1 MSAFKIRSLV
11 AALGLVLLLPGVS
24 AMAAER
30 TFKLSAGDPI
40 DAPGPQGA
48 RKFAELLQARSQDN
62 LKVKVYPSAMLGN
75 DVQMLGALP
84 GGTLDF
90 ALVGAPTLVG
100 LVKEFGVL
108 DLPYQFNSAE
118 EVDTMLDGPLGQ
130 QLLSRLESK
139 GLVGLGFWEIGFRDV
154 SNSKRPIQRWEDL
167 KGLKIRTVQSP
178 IFRTFFD
185 HLGANAQPMP
195 INEVFSALETRAIDA
210 QENPVSVIAA
220 QRFNEVQPYLSLT
233 EHIYTAYVL
242 LMSKKVWDSL
252 EPAQREQIVAA
263 ANEARSY
270 QRQLAR
276 EANEQRLADLEAS
289 GMKVNRIDAIERQR
303 FVEQA
308 QQVIGRNGETI
319 GAEFLAAWQAELG
332 KQRGA
337 Q

>member
-1 MSAFKIRSLV
+1 MTIMARGLAFML
-11 AALGLVLLLPGVS
+11 AACLLLPAGQ
-24 AMAAER
+24 AFTAER
-30 TFKLSAGDPI
+30 TFKLSAGDPA

-48 RKFAELLQARSQDN
+48 RKFAELLEGESDGALK
-62 LKVKVYPSAMLGN
+62 LKVFPSAMIGN

-84 GGTLDF
+84 AGTVDF

-100 LVKEFGVL
+100 LVKEFGAL
-108 DLPYQFNSAE
+108 DLPYQFNSLA
-118 EVDTMLDGPLGQ
+118 EVDVLLDGPLGQ
-130 QLLSRLESK
+130 QLLAKLEAK
-139 GLVGLGFWEIGFRDV
+139 GLVGLGFWELGFRDV
-154 SNSKRPIQRWEDL
+154 SNSKRPIERWEDL

-220 QRFNEVQPYLSLT
+220 QRFNEVQPYLSQT

-252 EPAQREQIVAA
+252 DEPQRASIRSAA
-263 ANEARSY
+263 DQARSY

-276 EANEQRLADLEAS
+276 KANQERLEELQAA
-289 GMKVNRIDAIERQR
+289 GMKVNGLTDAERQR
-303 FVEQA
+303 FIERARQVSGQA
-308 QQVIGRNGETI
+308 RETI
-319 GAEFLAAWQAELG
+319 GGEFFDAWQAALASL
-332 KQRGA
+332 RGG